1 MKTATPI
8 IAISLK
14 FIGLSAFKPKSV
26 LKSLPKTVQ
35 KEFVFIPSSDA
46 TQSGLGK
53 QMSAFMMSKTEI
65 SNGQYRA
72 FLADLKSKGELDKYT
87 IAVYDSTV
95 WNVNYCEP
103 FINYYGWHPAYRN
116 YPVVGVSKAGAE
128 LYCQWLT
135 DKINTQLAGKG
146 KVKVMIPTSEQW
158 LYAAQSGTKGTVYS
172 WGGNNLQNI
181 RGQQLCNYR
190 NIGAE
195 SIHWNDDKKQF
206 EIELSKSYDIL
217 SYFSDNATI
226 TASVKSY
233 FETTYGL
240 YNMNGNVA
248 ELVSDADKAMGGSW
262 NSVGY
267 DVRNESFV
275 TFQKPTSTVGF
286 RPVIIWEE

>member
-8 IAISLK
+8 IAIGLI
-14 FIGLSAFKPKSV
+14 FIGLSSFKPKAV
-26 LKSLPKTVQ
+26 VKSLPKSVQ
-35 KEFVFIPSSDA
+35 KEFVFIPSSDE

-72 FLADLKSKGELDKYT
+72 FLADLKSKGELDKYAL
-87 IAVYDSTV
+87 AVYDSTV
-95 WNVNYCEP
+95 WNVSYCEP
-103 FINYYGWHPAYRN
+103 FMNYYGWHPAYRN

-172 WGGNNLQNI
+172 WGGHRLQNI

-190 NIGAE
+190 NLGAE
-195 SIHWNDDKKQF
+195 NIHWNEAKNQY
-206 EIELSKSYDIL
+206 EIERAPSFGVAEALSDHA
-217 SYFSDNATI
+217 DI
-226 TASVKSY
+226 TAPVTSY

-262 NSVGY
+262 NSAGY
-267 DVRNESFV
+267 DVRNESSV
-275 TFQKPTSTVGF
+275 TFQKPTSPVGF
-286 RPVIIWEE
+286 RPVLIWQE